1 MVFGYHEP
9 GCSAAAASLRG
20 QSTEARAEVIK
31 NVGEQIWP
39 LIAAKRIKPVIESTF
54 PLEKAVWA
62 HRLIESQLHFG
73 KILLIADPDKVKADD
88 AARPVENTS
97 TCD

>member
-1 MVFGYHEP
+1 M
-9 GCSAAAASLRG
+9 
-20 QSTEARAEVIK
+20 IK
-31 NVGEQIWP
+31 KVQENIWP
-39 LIAAKRIKPVIESTF
+39 LIAAKKIKPVIASTF

-62 HRLIESQLHFG
+62 HRLMESNLHFG

-88 AARPVENTS
+88 AARPIENLS